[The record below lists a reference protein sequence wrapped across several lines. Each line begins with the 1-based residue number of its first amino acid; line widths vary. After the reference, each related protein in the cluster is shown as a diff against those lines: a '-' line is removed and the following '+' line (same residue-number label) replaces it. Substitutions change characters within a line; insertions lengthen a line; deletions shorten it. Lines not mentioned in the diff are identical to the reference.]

1 MFFFFFFEVNSNS
14 DIALTEA
21 KLSLHMHKAYVKIC
35 QYLGASL
42 SLGGRAG
49 HQTLVH
55 QLPDGAAQSALR
67 WAHGRAWSVTAWCSK
82 RLLIHGAYSL
92 LSQLLSHYS

>member
-1 MFFFFFFEVNSNS
+1 M
-14 DIALTEA
+14 L
-21 KLSLHMHKAYVKIC
+21 C

-67 WAHGRAWSVTAWCSK
+67 WTHGRAWSVTAWCSE